1 VRINAVTGH
10 MSSDVQITM
19 LLQRL
24 HNGDRSAESELLP
37 VVYAQLHHL
46 AELQFRSERTGH
58 TLQPTALIS
67 EFYLRI
73 IRDKAIDW
81 QSRAHFYAIAS
92 QTIRRILI
100 EHARAA
106 KALRRPNPTKR
117 VEVDDMLAYSDDRAE
132 EILMIDEALTKLKSW
147 DARQSKVVE
156 LRFFGGL
163 SVEET
168 AKVLGVAE
176 RTVKR
181 DWTLARAWLS
191 SLMNGS
197 ETEDSRP

>member
-1 VRINAVTGH
+1 MIGH

-37 VVYAQLHHL
+37 VVYAQLHRL
-46 AELQFRSERTGH
+46 AEQQFRSERTGH

-73 IRDKAIDW
+73 VRDTAIDW

-117 VEVDDMLAYSDDRAE
+117 VEIDDVLAYSDDRAE
-132 EILMIDEALTKLKSW
+132 EILMIDEALTQLKSW
-147 DARQSKVVE
+147 DARQARVVE

-163 SVEET
+163 SEEET
-168 AKVLGVAE
+168 GEVLGVSA

-181 DWTLARAWLS
+181 DWRVAKAWLYNEVNCNR
-191 SLMNGS
+191 L
-197 ETEDSRP
+197 

>member
-1 VRINAVTGH
+1 
-10 MSSDVQITM
+10 MSSDLQITM

-37 VVYAQLHHL
+37 VVYAQLHRL
-46 AELQFRSERTGH
+46 AERQFRSERTGH
-58 TLQPTALIS
+58 TLQPTALLS
-67 EFYLRI
+67 ELYLRI
-73 IRDKAIDW
+73 IRDTAIDW

-92 QTIRRILI
+92 ETIRRILI

-106 KALRRPNPTKR
+106 KALRRPNPAKR
-117 VEVDDMLAYSDDRAE
+117 VEIDDVLIYADDRAE
-132 EILMIDEALTKLKSW
+132 EILMIDEALAKLRLW
-147 DARQSKVVE
+147 DARQARVVE

-168 AKVLGVAE
+168 AEVLGVAE

-191 SLMNGS
+191 TLMNG
-197 ETEDSRP
+197 ETDPSRA